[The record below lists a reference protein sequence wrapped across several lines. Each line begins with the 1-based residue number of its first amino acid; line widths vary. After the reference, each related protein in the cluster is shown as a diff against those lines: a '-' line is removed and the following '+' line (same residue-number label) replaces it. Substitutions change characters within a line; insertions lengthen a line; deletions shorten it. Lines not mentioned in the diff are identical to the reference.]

1 MERKKQE
8 KFVTYRQK
16 HAFDSF
22 GLYDAGSCCAAVF
35 WPVSAFLEQRPCAGL
50 YPFPLYKDRTQ
61 AAILFPCTKTV
72 RRPPSF
78 SLCIAESFMV

>member
-22 GLYDAGSCCAAVF
+22 GLYDTGSCCAAVF
-35 WPVSAFLEQRPCAGL
+35 WPVSAFLE
-50 YPFPLYKDRTQ
+50 
-61 AAILFPCTKTV
+61 
-72 RRPPSF
+72 
-78 SLCIAESFMV
+78 